1 MNAAASRGEEICRD
15 VPRLLSAFRSH
26 AMLFAKLPHEQ
37 RRRDEAG
44 MRVLWL
50 PVLMLCAAV
59 AGANDNPLE
68 RIAYTDPESGF
79 AFPEMIA
86 SYQYVQS
93 VDLGPRMGKGIHYV
107 EIAGAKASV
116 YVYDKEFSNLED
128 GLDDP
133 RLRVELNEIDAGL
146 AAMVRNGDYQRT
158 LRVDVRPFSKG
169 WRQLSHEI
177 QLPDGQMLQSYS
189 FMRVQNGYFVKIR
202 VTAGSE
208 GSLTRVPSFLLGVS
222 RVVGMLGWPTPNR

>member
-1 MNAAASRGEEICRD
+1 MQCC
-15 VPRLLSAFRSH
+15 PQ
-26 AMLFAKLPHEQ
+26 KLPLEQ
-37 RRRDEAG
+37 RRRDDAG
-44 MRVLWL
+44 MRVLL
-50 PVLMLCAAV
+50 LSVLMLCATV

-68 RIAYTDPESGF
+68 RIAYTDPASGF

-86 SYQYVQS
+86 AYQYVQA

-116 YVYDKEFSNLED
+116 YVYDKEFGNLAD

-146 AAMVRNGDYQRT
+146 SAMVRNGDYQRT
-158 LRVDVRPFSKG
+158 LRVDVQPFSKG

-177 QLPDGQMLQSYS
+177 QLPDGQMLRSYS
-189 FMRVQNGYFVKIR
+189 FMRVQNGHFVKIR
-202 VTAGSE
+202 VTSGSE
-208 GSLTRVPSFLLGVS
+208 SSVARIPSFLLGVS
-222 RVVGMLGWPTPNR
+222 RVVGMLGGPTRSR